1 MVSDGAGIMAGMTF
15 QASGS
20 FDIEAWDAD
29 KPYDEQ
35 GGNRLTR
42 VHVGKTFHGD
52 LVGTSST
59 ELITVETPAGPVAY
73 VGIEHVQGILHGREG
88 TFVLQ
93 HSAGSEDGTADTQ
106 WLRWLIVP
114 TSGTGELAGIR
125 GVGQISVTE
134 DGAHTWAL
142 EYTLD

>member
-1 MVSDGAGIMAGMTF
+1 MAGMTF

-20 FDIEAWDAD
+20 FDIEAWEAE
-29 KPYDEQ
+29 KPYAEQ
-35 GGNRLTR
+35 DGTKLTR
-42 VHVGKTFHGD
+42 VHVGKQFHGD
-52 LVGTSST
+52 LVGTSTT

-73 VGIEHVQGILHGREG
+73 VGVERVQGILHGREG
-88 TFVLQ
+88 GFVLQ
-93 HSAGSEDGTADTQ
+93 HSAGSEDGTPDTQ

-125 GVGQISVTE
+125 GLGQITVAE
-134 DGAHTWAL
+134 DGSHTWAL

>member
-1 MVSDGAGIMAGMTF
+1 MTF

-20 FDIEAWDAD
+20 FDIDAWDAE
-29 KPYDEQ
+29 KPFEERD
-35 GGNRLTR
+35 GVKLTR

-52 LVGTSST
+52 LVGTSGS
-59 ELITVETPAGPVAY
+59 ELITVESAAGPVAY

-93 HSAGSEDGTADTQ
+93 HSAGSDDGTADTQ

-114 TSGTGELAGIR
+114 TSGSGELAGVR
-125 GVGQISVTE
+125 GVGQITIGA
-134 DGAHTWAL
+134 DGAHSWTL

>member
-1 MVSDGAGIMAGMTF
+1 MTL

-20 FDIEAWDAD
+20 FDIDSWEAE

-35 GGNRLTR
+35 DGTKLTR
-42 VHVGKTFHGD
+42 VQVGKTFHGD
-52 LVGTSST
+52 LVGTSGS
-59 ELITVETPAGPVAY
+59 ELITVETAAGPVAY
-73 VGIEHVQGILHGREG
+73 VGIERVQGILHGREG
-88 TFVLQ
+88 MFVLQ
-93 HSAGSEDGTADTQ
+93 HSAGSEDGTPDTQ

-125 GVGQISVTE
+125 GVGQITVAE
-134 DGAHTWAL
+134 NGAHTWAL

>member
-1 MVSDGAGIMAGMTF
+1 MTF

-20 FDIEAWDAD
+20 FDIDAWEAE

-35 GGNRLTR
+35 DGTKLTR
-42 VHVGKTFHGD
+42 VQVGKTFHGD
-52 LVGTSST
+52 LVGTSGS
-59 ELITVETPAGPVAY
+59 ELITVESAAGPVAY
-73 VGIEHVQGILHGREG
+73 VGIERVQGILHGREG

-93 HSAGSEDGTADTQ
+93 HSAGSEDGTPDTQ

-125 GVGQISVTE
+125 GVGQITVAA
-134 DGAHTWAL
+134 DGAHTWTL

>member
-1 MVSDGAGIMAGMTF
+1 MAVMTF
-15 QASGS
+15 QASGA
-20 FDIEAWDAD
+20 FDIDAWEAE
-29 KPYDEQ
+29 KPYDEL
-35 GGNRLTR
+35 GGNKLTR
-42 VHVGKTFHGD
+42 VHVRKTFHGD
-52 LVGTSST
+52 LVGTSTS
-59 ELITVETPAGPVAY
+59 ELITVESAAGPVAY
-73 VGIEHVQGILHGREG
+73 VGVEHVQGILHGREG

-125 GVGQISVTE
+125 GLGQITVAG
-134 DGAHTWAL
+134 DGSHTWAL

>member
-1 MVSDGAGIMAGMTF
+1 MTGMTF

-20 FDIEAWDAD
+20 FDIDAWEAG
-29 KPYDEQ
+29 KPYDERQ
-35 GGNRLTR
+35 GIRLTK
-42 VHVGKTFHGD
+42 VQVGKTFHGD
-52 LVGTSST
+52 LVGTSSS
-59 ELITVETPAGPVAY
+59 ELITVESPAGPVAY
-73 VGIEHVQGILHGREG
+73 VGVERVQGILHGREG

-106 WLRWLIVP
+106 WLRWLVVP

-125 GVGQISVTE
+125 GLGQITVAA
-134 DGAHTWAL
+134 DGGHTWAL

>member
-1 MVSDGAGIMAGMTF
+1 MAGMTF
-15 QASGS
+15 EASGT
-20 FDIEAWDAD
+20 FDIDAWEAG
-29 KPYDEQ
+29 KPYVEL
-35 GGNRLTR
+35 GGNKLSR
-42 VHVGKTFHGD
+42 VQVGKTFHGD

-59 ELITVETPAGPVAY
+59 ELITVESAAGPVAY

-93 HSAGSEDGTADTQ
+93 HSAGSDDGTPGTQ

-125 GVGQISVTE
+125 GSGKITVT
-134 DGAHTWAL
+134 DGGHDWTL

>member
-1 MVSDGAGIMAGMTF
+1 MSSMTF

-20 FDIEAWDAD
+20 FEIDAWDAE
-29 KPYDEQ
+29 KPFDER
-35 GGNRLTR
+35 GGAKLTR

-52 LVGTSST
+52 LVGTSSS
-59 ELITVETPAGPVAY
+59 ELITVESAAGPVAY
-73 VGIEHVQGILHGREG
+73 VGIEHVEGILHGREG

-114 TSGTGELAGIR
+114 TSGGGELAGIR
-125 GVGQISVTE
+125 GVGQITVAD
-134 DGAHTWAL
+134 DGAHTWTL